1 MRSACKSESS
11 IRKGKLLALRKPRRK
26 VRVKEEEVIDGD
38 LLFNATSVNPAVLQ
52 IVEGNSS
59 AFRERNLITFQ
70 SCRFCLDK
78 PKFGGPGR
86 LKQKCIERRCILEK
100 QSDDQHSPRTSST
113 MISSINVSKTDVS
126 KKQPEYVLAYTQPE
140 QKPTTAKIE
149 IKAPGGF
156 MPLFKP
162 VTVTPPVVIDRSAN
176 NGSTVAHSIHPQHQP
191 AVVLPKRELTVEQT
205 PPVKREEII
214 QDQGTIAVS
223 EGEHLTDEDE
233 EIQVDA

>member
-1 MRSACKSESS
+1 
-11 IRKGKLLALRKPRRK
+11 
-26 VRVKEEEVIDGD
+26 
-38 LLFNATSVNPAVLQ
+38 
-52 IVEGNSS
+52 
-59 AFRERNLITFQ
+59 
-70 SCRFCLDK
+70 
-78 PKFGGPGR
+78 
-86 LKQKCIERRCILEK
+86 
-100 QSDDQHSPRTSST
+100 
-113 MISSINVSKTDVS
+113 MISSINVSKKTE
-126 KKQPEYVLAYTQPE
+126 KQPEYVLAYTQPD

-162 VTVTPPVVIDRSAN
+162 VTVTPPVVIDRSAS
-176 NGSTVAHSIHPQHQP
+176 NGSTVAHPIHTQNQP
-191 AVVLPKRELTVEQT
+191 AVVLSKRELTVEQT

>member
-1 MRSACKSESS
+1 
-11 IRKGKLLALRKPRRK
+11 
-26 VRVKEEEVIDGD
+26 
-38 LLFNATSVNPAVLQ
+38 
-52 IVEGNSS
+52 
-59 AFRERNLITFQ
+59 
-70 SCRFCLDK
+70 
-78 PKFGGPGR
+78 
-86 LKQKCIERRCILEK
+86 
-100 QSDDQHSPRTSST
+100 
-113 MISSINVSKTDVS
+113 MISSINVSKKTE
-126 KKQPEYVLAYTQPE
+126 KQPEYVLAYTQPD

-162 VTVTPPVVIDRSAN
+162 VTVTPPVVIDRSAS
-176 NGSTVAHSIHPQHQP
+176 NGSTVAHPIHTQHQP